1 MYINEVHDVDMKP
14 DQFWFCSIACLVV
27 LASIQCSTYLIIVM
41 TFERFYSIIRPH
53 KAASFNT
60 VKRAKTIIICIFVF
74 SFAYYSPH
82 LYISGNNGKMCI
94 PNRFANINIYGTIFH
109 WVSEVINFVLPFVFL
124 LTMNSVIIH
133 TLRLRSKANLM
144 GSEDQGQNQN
154 QTHRIK
160 IKQSEK
166 QIFTTLLLVT
176 FTYLILTIPGKFLI
190 FYLNFFSGNTPYYYA
205 GLYLLYQVGE
215 KTLYS
220 NHGVN
225 FFLYVMSGQKFRTD
239 LQNLFISKKI
249 TKNKQTDVSR
259 IMFIASS

>member
-1 MYINEVHDVDMKP
+1 MYINQEHEVDMKP

-27 LASIQCSTYLIIVM
+27 LACIQCSTYLIIIM

-60 VKRAKTIIICIFVF
+60 IKRAKIIIICIFIF
-74 SFAYYSPH
+74 SFSYYSPY
-82 LYISGNNGKMCI
+82 LYISGNNGKMCV
-94 PNRFANINIYGTIFH
+94 PNRFANVNIYGTIFH

-133 TLRLRSKANLM
+133 TLKQRSKTNLI
-144 GSEDQGQNQN
+144 GSEGEGQSKKEVKN
-154 QTHRIK
+154 
-160 IKQSEK
+160 SEK

-176 FTYLILTIPGKFLI
+176 FAYLILTIPGKILI

-205 GLYLLYQVGE
+205 GLHLLYQIGE

-225 FFLYVMSGQKFRTD
+225 FFLYVISGQKFRAD
-239 LQNLFISKKI
+239 LKNLFISKKM
-249 TKNKQTDVSR
+249 TRNKSSDVNQ
-259 IMFIASS
+259 IMSSAAY